1 MKKLIYAFVLSLPL
15 SGLNALELNND
26 LSVLNFVTVKNDTVA
41 ELMTF
46 ESLSGTIDEETGDA
60 ELSVDLNSIA
70 SVINIRNK
78 RMREFLF
85 EIDTFPAAIFTTS
98 VKKAKLKD
106 MVVGEQKS
114 LELKGKLA
122 LHGQTAPLEFNVIV
136 TKRADNSYHAVTT
149 SPAFIS
155 ANSFDLAPGVDK
167 LRSLAGLTNI
177 DLVVPVT
184 FSVVFQ

>member
-1 MKKLIYAFVLSLPL
+1 MKKLIYALVLSLPL

-26 LSVLNFVTVKNDTVA
+26 SSVLNFVTVKNDAVA

-46 ESLSGTIDEETGDA
+46 KSLTGSINEETGDA

-70 SVINIRNK
+70 SGIDIRNK
-78 RMREFLF
+78 RMREILF

-98 VKKAKLKD
+98 IKKLKLND
-106 MVVGEQKS
+106 MTVGEQQS
-114 LELKGKLA
+114 VELKGQLA
-122 LHGQTAPLEFNVIV
+122 LHGQTAPLDFNVIV
-136 TKRADNSYHAVTT
+136 TKLKDNSYHAVTT
-149 SPAFIS
+149 SPTFIS
-155 ANSFDLAPGVDK
+155 VSSFDLGPGIDK
-167 LRSLAGLTNI
+167 LRSLAGLANI